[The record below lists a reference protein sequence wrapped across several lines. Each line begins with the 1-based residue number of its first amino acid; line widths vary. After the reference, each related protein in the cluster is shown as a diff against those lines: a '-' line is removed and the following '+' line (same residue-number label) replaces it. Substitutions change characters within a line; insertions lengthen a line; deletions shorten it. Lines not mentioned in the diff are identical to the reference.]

1 PGHLFPY
8 PPRIKQYKIS
18 SLTAA
23 CRFKIIMQ
31 NRSSPIIDTMK
42 VKSLHPSA
50 IPRAIGREAAASL
63 SVLALTTIAAP

>member
-1 PGHLFPY
+1 
-8 PPRIKQYKIS
+8 
-18 SLTAA
+18 
-23 CRFKIIMQ
+23 
-31 NRSSPIIDTMK
+31 MK